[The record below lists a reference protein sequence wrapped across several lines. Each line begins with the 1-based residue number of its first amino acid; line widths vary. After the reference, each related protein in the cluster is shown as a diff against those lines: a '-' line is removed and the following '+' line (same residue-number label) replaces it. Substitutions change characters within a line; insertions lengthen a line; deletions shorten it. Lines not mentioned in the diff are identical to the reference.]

1 MKRRVIF
8 AAAMAA
14 AALLPLADTASAA
27 SSRPFLPS
35 PQGTSQPPPSSTAA
49 QRRPGSHY
57 SIVAGEL
64 IRQCADL
71 EGQFDRAVAGVQG
84 ASWTRNAQALRA
96 QGGTACSQG
105 ERDQGIDQLR
115 AAVKAI
121 GAVPHTTY

>member
-1 MKRRVIF
+1 MKSRVIL
-8 AAAMAA
+8 AAVVAA
-14 AALLPLADTASAA
+14 AALGPLADTASAA
-27 SSRPFLPS
+27 PNRPIFV
-35 PQGTSQPPPSSTAA
+35 PPSSPPSGTAA

-71 EGQFDRAVAGVQG
+71 EGQFDRALAGVQG
-84 ASWTRNAQALRA
+84 ASWTQNAVALRA

-105 ERDQGIDQLR
+105 EREQGIEQLR
-115 AAVKAI
+115 IAVREI